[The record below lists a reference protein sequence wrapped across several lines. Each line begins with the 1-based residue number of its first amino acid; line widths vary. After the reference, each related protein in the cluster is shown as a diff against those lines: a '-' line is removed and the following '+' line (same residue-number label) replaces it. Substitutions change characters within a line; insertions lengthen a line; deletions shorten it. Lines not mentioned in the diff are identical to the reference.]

1 MAIRLP
7 AGDQLPPF
15 LSRLGAE
22 APLPSACWRQAD
34 GAWVVA
40 LANRREE
47 KALVELGAISVSR
60 PAGKP
65 ERENSGWLEL
75 VSMRQVP
82 LPDPWNVPTLILL
95 ADAKEAALVARNIV
109 SLGHDGARLG
119 CMAGES
125 GRWWVIHGNSL
136 PVFVLVGL
144 ALNRPGSV
152 MVDLIGKGAWFPAG
166 CRHPME
172 RSVQPR
178 AGGWML
184 CHADRPWESVEA
196 PSLEP
201 IERKTT
207 FEIGTIVPLKAGDWE
222 EPIRV
227 SLRLEPRGDPTAPS
241 AWWHAGNN
249 LVELRRWVA
258 RLPPPELSSY
268 MFMVVTDPEPGVFFR
283 WRRSAGKSR
292 TEPPPMSLELSEL
305 AGIDGVY
312 LPCDRKIEPSL
323 SPLMLRKAL
332 GSAMGTAS
340 VLLPDSGGGFRVLV
354 LPDEQG
360 DFRLLDHW
368 VRYSLES
375 DVTVV
380 NAWKDQHSFQFD
392 GLVNDALAA
401 QSPPIPPTLRE
412 ESIAEP
418 SPPPTPKPARARSRK
433 NAAPS
438 ANRETAPDPPAAA
451 GVDLKSPNLV
461 EETGQGPREPEI
473 RREALVARFW
483 EIEGGLFGKERLS
496 LMSRLADIETETG
509 NHHEAARLLTIV
521 VWHDDKRQDWERLF
535 AAEMSA
541 IGDKSAPGLD
551 AYAPSGEPGRH
562 WAVWARGAKAPA
574 ITGRVADF
582 LRQAAR
588 SERWPFTHLWW
599 AANGASMAS
608 GGDTLLLAEA
618 RDRLV
623 RRLGEDLRL
632 HGDMPRMLTDKVGRS
647 GVAGHEDQLS
657 MVGPMVSG
665 LLSECEASSP
675 RSGRGADACHA
686 LLVLGHAAQS
696 IGLALLGDLSSTAV
710 IDRAV
715 ERDAG
720 RSHSNASSL
729 SRTVSH
735 LLAAYRY
742 RLEQAR
748 GGGLSG
754 PLPPNLEPSGQGRE
768 AGEIRY
774 IYRKFL
780 EISRFLEPE
789 QRVSPFEPFTR
800 AGPECLARLRAAPDQ
815 SQLAQAFDECLASL
829 SEGRLPAHQWSAL
842 ALAVLE
848 RAVILDEGRA
858 GAALSLLGDNRFA
871 GNQSGEIQ
879 YERWLLLA
887 AATRLACQWNLP
899 LGGLLG
905 RIIDEMN
912 RQMAGG
918 RQVWVIAFLGKVA
931 RRMLACGRAADL
943 GEISEAIRNGA
954 DSTRSG
960 LAVEAHLEAVA
971 IASGQRRSDGFW
983 NRIKD
988 SDFSRPPSD
997 LPSRDGTVG
1006 LLDSLINLRIMVD
1019 RETGATLADPIRALL
1034 RSLMSEPVTPLGTL
1048 FPGCVDGG
1056 LRGIESLASLP
1067 LGGGVAGR
1075 DCWIMD
1081 EMESSLR
1088 ARVFSEF
1095 AEAMKSGETP

>member
-34 GAWVVA
+34 GSWVVA

-47 KALVELGAISVSR
+47 KALVELGADSVGR
-60 PAGKP
+60 PPGKP
-65 ERENSGWLEL
+65 ERENPGWLEL

-95 ADAKEAALVARNIV
+95 ADAKEAAVVARNIV
-109 SLGHDGARLG
+109 SLGNDRARLG
-119 CMAGES
+119 CLAGES

-136 PVFVLVGL
+136 PVFVLVGQVF
-144 ALNRPGSV
+144 NRSGTV
-152 MVDLIGKGAWFPAG
+152 MVDRTGKGAWFPAG

-172 RSVQPR
+172 SSVHPR
-178 AGGWML
+178 EGGWVL

-196 PSLEP
+196 PFLEP

-207 FEIGTIVPLKAGDWE
+207 FEIGTVVPLKAGGWD

-227 SLRLEPRGDPTAPS
+227 SLRLEPRGDPAAPS
-241 AWWHAGNN
+241 AWWHAGEN

-258 RLPPPELSSY
+258 RLPPQELSSY
-268 MFMVVTDPEPGVFFR
+268 MFMVVMDPEPGVFFR

-292 TEPPPMSLELSEL
+292 TEPPPMSVELSEL
-305 AGIDGVY
+305 GGIDGVY
-312 LPCDRKIEPSL
+312 LPCDRRIEPSL
-323 SPLMLRKAL
+323 SPLMLRQAL
-332 GSAMGTAS
+332 GSTMGTAN
-340 VLLPDSGGGFRVLV
+340 VLLPNSGGGFRVLV

-375 DVTVV
+375 DATVV
-380 NAWKDQHSFQFD
+380 NAWKDQHSFRFD
-392 GLVNDALAA
+392 ALVNEALAA
-401 QSPPIPPTLRE
+401 QSPPIPPTLRD
-412 ESIAEP
+412 ESIVE
-418 SPPPTPKPARARSRK
+418 PPPTPKPARSRSRK
-433 NAAPS
+433 SVAPS
-438 ANRETAPDPPAAA
+438 ATREAAPDIPVAA
-451 GVDLKSPNLV
+451 GVALNPDSVV
-461 EETGQGPREPEI
+461 EATGQGPREAEI

-483 EIEGGLFGKERLS
+483 EIEGGLFCGERLS

-509 NHHEAARLLTIV
+509 NHHEAARLLAIL
-521 VWHDDKRQDWERLF
+521 VWHEDKRQDLERLF
-535 AAEMSA
+535 SAEMSS
-541 IGDKSAPGLD
+541 IGNMSAPGLD

-562 WAVWARGAKAPA
+562 WAVWARGAKTPA

-588 SERWPFTHLWW
+588 TERWPFTHLWW
-599 AANGASMAS
+599 AANGASMAC
-608 GGDTLLLAEA
+608 GGDTLLLAEV

-647 GVAGHEDQLS
+647 GIAGHEDQLS
-657 MVGPMVSG
+657 MVGFMVSG
-665 LLSECEASSP
+665 LLAECEASFP

-686 LLVLGHAAQS
+686 LLVLGQAAQS

-710 IDRAV
+710 MDRAV
-715 ERDAG
+715 ERDTG
-720 RSHSNASSL
+720 RNHSKASAL

-748 GGGLSG
+748 SGGLSG
-754 PLPPNLEPSGQGRE
+754 PLPPDLEPSGQGRE

-800 AGPECLARLRAAPDQ
+800 AGPDCLARLRAAPDQ
-815 SQLAQAFDECLASL
+815 SQLTQAFDECLATL
-829 SEGRLPAHQWSAL
+829 SEGRLPAHQWSAV
-842 ALAVLE
+842 ALAALE

-858 GAALSLLGDNRFA
+858 GAALALLGDNRFA
-871 GNQSGEIQ
+871 GNKSDEIQ

-887 AATRLACQWNLP
+887 AATRLSCHWNIP

-905 RIIDEMN
+905 RIVEEIS

-943 GEISEAIRNGA
+943 GEISEAIRKGA
-954 DSTRSG
+954 DSSRSG

-971 IASGQRRSDGFW
+971 IASGRRRSDGFW
-983 NRIKD
+983 DRIKD
-988 SDFSRPPSD
+988 PDFSRPPSD

-1006 LLDSLINLRIMVD
+1006 LLDSLINLRTMVD

-1095 AEAMKSGETP
+1095 AEAKKSGETP